1 MQTAPEIG
9 INELRKLIQTITE
22 RFDYDFS
29 NYSSASFKR
38 RIQRFI
44 EIKRLGSVE
53 NLVNK
58 IISGE
63 IKKNDL
69 FTEVSVNVTELF
81 RDPSFWK
88 YLRKVLQEQNL
99 SQNLKIWQVGCS
111 SGEEV
116 FSLMILLND
125 LNLLN
130 KAEVISTDFNTGII
144 DKAQSGLIP
153 GKSMELNT
161 SNFIKTGFKG
171 ELANYF
177 MPEGDNFKLNKDLLS
192 KIKFKEINLVKDM
205 YNGSVD
211 MILCRNILIYHN
223 PQLQNDILKKFHQSL
238 NMSGLLILGSRETVE
253 WSEVASKYTMLGPEE
268 RIFRKN
274 KV

>member
-9 INELRKLIQTITE
+9 INELRKLIQTISE

-63 IKKNDL
+63 IKKNEL
-69 FTEVSVNVTELF
+69 FTEISVNVTELF

-88 YLRKVLQEQNL
+88 YLRKVLLEQNF
-99 SQNLKIWQVGCS
+99 SQNLKIWQMGSS

-125 LNLLN
+125 LNLLS
-130 KAEVISTDFNTGII
+130 KAEVISVDFNAGII
-144 DKAQSGLIP
+144 EKAQSGLIP

-161 SNFIKTGFKG
+161 SNFIKTGYKG
-171 ELANYF
+171 ELTNYF
-177 MPEGDNFKLNKDLLS
+177 TSEGDNFKLNKDLLS
-192 KIKFKEINLVKDM
+192 KIKFKEINFVKDSFS
-205 YNGSVD
+205 GSVD
-211 MILCRNILIYHN
+211 IILCRNILIYHN
-223 PQLQNDILKKFHQSL
+223 PQMQNDILKKIHQSL
-238 NMSGLLILGSRETVE
+238 NMSGLLILGSRETIE
-253 WSEVASKYTMLGPEE
+253 WSEIASKYTMLGPEE
-268 RIFRKN
+268 RIFKKN

>member
-58 IISGE
+58 IISGD
-63 IKKNDL
+63 IKKNEL
-69 FTEVSVNVTELF
+69 FSEVSVNVTELF

-88 YLRKVLQEQNL
+88 YLRKVLLEQNF
-99 SQNLKIWQVGCS
+99 SQNLKIWQVGSS

-125 LNLLN
+125 LNLLS
-130 KAEVISTDFNTGII
+130 KAEVISIDYNAGII
-144 DKAQSGLIP
+144 EKAQSGLIP
-153 GKSMELNT
+153 GKIMELNT
-161 SNFIKTGFKG
+161 SNFIKTGYKG

-177 MPEGDNFKLNKDLLS
+177 TPEGDNFKLNKDLLS
-192 KIKFKEINLVKDM
+192 KIKFKEINFVKDSFS
-205 YNGSVD
+205 GSVD
-211 MILCRNILIYHN
+211 IILCRNILIYHN
-223 PQLQNDILKKFHQSL
+223 PQLQNDLLKKFHQSL
-238 NMSGLLILGSRETVE
+238 NMSGLLILGSRETIE
-253 WSEVASKYTMLGPEE
+253 WSEIAPKYTMLGPEE
-268 RIFRKN
+268 RIFKKN

>member
-9 INELRKLIQTITE
+9 INDLRKLIQTITE

-29 NYSSASFKR
+29 SYSSASFKR

-63 IKKNDL
+63 IKKNEL
-69 FTEVSVNVTELF
+69 LTEVSVNVTELF

-88 YLRKVLQEQNL
+88 YLRKVLLEQNFP
-99 SQNLKIWQVGCS
+99 QNIKIWQVGSS
-111 SGEEV
+111 SGEEIY
-116 FSLMILLND
+116 SLMILLND

-130 KAEVISTDFNTGII
+130 KAEVISTDYNTGII
-144 DKAQSGLIP
+144 EKAQSGLIP
-153 GKSMELNT
+153 VKSMELNT
-161 SNFIKTGFKG
+161 SNFVKTGYKG
-171 ELANYF
+171 ELTNYF

-192 KIKFKEINLVKDM
+192 KIKFKEINLVKDSH
-205 YNGSVD
+205 NGSVD
-211 MILCRNILIYHN
+211 IILCRNILIYHN

-238 NMSGLLILGSRETVE
+238 NMSGLLILGSRETIE
-253 WSEVASKYTMLGPEE
+253 WSEIAPKYTMLGPEE

>member
-9 INELRKLIQTITE
+9 INELRKLIQTISE

-63 IKKNDL
+63 IKKNEL

-88 YLRKVLQEQNL
+88 YLRKVLLEQNF
-99 SQNLKIWQVGCS
+99 SQNLKIWQIGSS

-125 LNLLN
+125 LNLLS
-130 KAEVISTDFNTGII
+130 KAEVISVDFNAGII
-144 DKAQSGLIP
+144 EKAQSGLIP

-161 SNFIKTGFKG
+161 SNFIKTGYKG
-171 ELANYF
+171 ELTNYF
-177 MPEGDNFKLNKDLLS
+177 TAEGDNFKLNKDLLS
-192 KIKFKEINLVKDM
+192 KI
-205 YNGSVD
+205 
-211 MILCRNILIYHN
+211 
-223 PQLQNDILKKFHQSL
+223 
-238 NMSGLLILGSRETVE
+238 
-253 WSEVASKYTMLGPEE
+253 
-268 RIFRKN
+268 
-274 KV
+274 